1 MPRGAIL
8 SASEI
13 SLCLYVILSASEVPL
28 SLYVILSVSEISLYL
43 YVILSVSEISH
54 DLSDKAYAPSVLR
67 WDPSL
72 LLFGT

>member
-8 SASEI
+8 SASKISLCLYVILSVSEI
-13 SLCLYVILSASEVPL
+13 SLCLYVILSASE
-28 SLYVILSVSEISLYL
+28 ISLHL

-54 DLSDKAYAPSVLR
+54 DLSNKAYAPSALR